1 MSKKIFFAIK
11 KYPYILWVYI
21 IKKIKMISYLSGKV
35 INLTSNSVDVLTS
48 GGVWYEVNINE
59 VISANLMNKEDIELF
74 IHHHI
79 TEGNQSLF
87 WFIEA
92 DDKAIFKELIKISWV
107 GWKVALVILSL
118 WKSALAEA
126 ILTEDKKTIE
136 SVKWIWKKMAEK
148 IILELK
154 DKDFIKLNYSASTEI
169 KEEVSNITIDSDL
182 KANILETLVN
192 MGYNSKSVLKELERI
207 PKDMKEA
214 WEIIPFLIKNL

>member
-1 MSKKIFFAIK
+1 
-11 KYPYILWVYI
+11 
-21 IKKIKMISYLSGKV
+21 MISYISWKI
-35 INLTSNSVDVLTS
+35 INLNSNSVDVLTS
-48 GGVWYEVNINE
+48 WGVWYEININE
-59 VISANLMNKEDIELF
+59 IISANLMDKEDIELY
-74 IHHHI
+74 IYHHI

-92 DDKAIFKELIKISWV
+92 DDKDIFKELIKISWV
-107 GWKVALVILSL
+107 WWKVAMVILSL
-118 WKSALAEA
+118 WKSVLAEA

-154 DKDFIKLNYSASTEI
+154 DKDFIKLNYSTSSEV
-169 KEEVSNITIDSDL
+169 EEKPKITIDSEL
-182 KANILETLVN
+182 KNNILETLVN
-192 MGYNSKSVLKELERI
+192 MGYSSKSVLKELENI